1 MITQVGEGTTAVD
14 IVNSAAVYYLA
25 ALAVAIG
32 FQMKLFNIGI
42 EGQYRL
48 AACVAAIVG
57 GAVALPPVLHTLVIL
72 ARRRAD
78 RCGVGRHRGAAQGL
92 PRGQRGHLDDHAEL
106 RRDGPDR
113 LPDQHGRVRRAA
125 RQQHLH
131 RSRSPPS
138 GRVPGIPFGGS
149 GTLFGLIFLA
159 AALGVGYWFLL
170 ERTRF
175 GFDLKASGESP
186 TAAAAG
192 GVNARRM
199 VIIALLLSGAVAGLV
214 GLPELLGR
222 DLAYTLNSPTGY
234 GFTGIA
240 IALLG
245 RNHPVGM
252 ALGALLWAFLD
263 KSALALDNV
272 GVARE
277 IVLIMQGSIVL
288 SVVVAYEIVRRYE
301 LAAEQRRVAAQLRA
315 RVRRARRRRVDG
327 RGVVTA
333 LAERGPAAGPRPTAA
348 PPRLGALGARRGDRD
363 RDPVDHG
370 DPHRPGAAHVERH
383 RAGRR
388 PAAAADPARR
398 PRRAVVRARRRGQHR
413 PRGHDDPRHLG
424 RGVGRLPVGAVGGA
438 AGRDRLRR
446 AGRAAARGRHGDV
459 RA

>member
-1 MITQVGEGTTAVD
+1 MLVGALTG
-14 IVNSAAVYYLA
+14 AAWAGIA
-25 ALAVAIG
+25 ALLKAYRGVSEVISTIMLNFVATGLIAFLISTDAFG
-32 FQMKLFNIGI
+32 VLRGNNISTQPI
-42 EGQYRL
+42 
-48 AACVAAIVG
+48 A
-57 GAVALPPVLHTLVIL
+57 
-72 ARRRAD
+72 
-78 RCGVGRHRGAAQGL
+78 
-92 PRGQRGHLDDHAEL
+92 
-106 RRDGPDR
+106 
-113 LPDQHGRVRRAA
+113 
-125 RQQHLH
+125 
-131 RSRSPPS
+131 PS

-149 GTLFGLIFLA
+149 GTLFGLIFLS

-252 ALGALLWAFLD
+252 AIGALLWAFLD

-315 RVRRARRRRVDG
+315 RSG
-327 RGVVTA
+327 
-333 LAERGPAAGPRPTAA
+333 EP
-348 PPRLGALGARRGDRD
+348 
-363 RDPVDHG
+363 
-370 DPHRPGAAHVERH
+370 
-383 RAGRR
+383 
-388 PAAAADPARR
+388 
-398 PRRAVVRARRRGQHR
+398 AVVGST
-413 PRGHDDPRHLG
+413 
-424 RGVGRLPVGAVGGA
+424 GGTS
-438 AGRDRLRR
+438 
-446 AGRAAARGRHGDV
+446 
-459 RA
+459 

>member
-1 MITQVGEGTTAVD
+1 VTRLRTVLLPPALAVLFAALLCAVALLISGDNPLTALGVMITQVGEGTTAVD

-72 ARRRAD
+72 V
-78 RCGVGRHRGAAQGL
+78 VGALVGAAWAGIPALLKAYRGVSEVISTIMLNFVATGL
-92 PRGQRGHLDDHAEL
+92 IAFLISTDAFGVLRGNNISTQPIA
-106 RRDGPDR
+106 
-113 LPDQHGRVRRAA
+113 
-125 RQQHLH
+125 
-131 RSRSPPS
+131 PS

-199 VIIALLLSGAVAGLV
+199 VIVALLLSGAIAGLV

-315 RVRRARRRRVDG
+315 RSG
-327 RGVVTA
+327 
-333 LAERGPAAGPRPTAA
+333 EPA
-348 PPRLGALGARRGDRD
+348 
-363 RDPVDHG
+363 
-370 DPHRPGAAHVERH
+370 
-383 RAGRR
+383 
-388 PAAAADPARR
+388 
-398 PRRAVVRARRRGQHR
+398 
-413 PRGHDDPRHLG
+413 
-424 RGVGRLPVGAVGGA
+424 GVGSTGGTP
-438 AGRDRLRR
+438 
-446 AGRAAARGRHGDV
+446 
-459 RA
+459 